1 MNRQKQ
7 YLADNVDAMGNV
19 FPTVG
24 ENIRNGAKL
33 MNMNIEGVTNVRL
46 LYIHIDNT
54 GNVTFSE
61 NLNCTITKHD
71 DKNECTINLPKYVC
85 CSYPI
90 MVINNNNKSIKNIYA
105 LATSI
110 TANKIALY
118 VCPYGSTGVFIIG
131 DNARY

>member
-1 MNRQKQ
+1 MNRKKQ
-7 YLADNVDAMGNV
+7 YLADNVDSKGNV

-24 ENIRNGAKL
+24 ENIRNGRKL
-33 MNMNIEGVTNVRL
+33 MNIEGVTNVRL
-46 LYIHIDNT
+46 LYIHIDVS

-61 NLNCTITKHD
+61 DLNCTISKHD
-71 DKNECTINLPKYVC
+71 DKYECTINLPKNVC

-90 MVINNNNKSIKNIYA
+90 MVINNNNKSIKNIYT
-105 LATSI
+105 LSTSI
-110 TANKIALY
+110 TANKIELN